1 MNKQRVA
8 NALLLLRFGI
18 FVVIFVW
25 ALDKAI
31 NPQHSSGMIEF
42 SPVDIFALE

>member
-8 NALLLLRFGI
+8 NALLLLRLEI
-18 FVVIFVW
+18 FVVVFVW
-25 ALDKAI
+25 ARDEAI
-31 NPQHSSGMIEF
+31 NPQHSSGMIVF